1 MVDMMRAYRLYSA
14 PQLSYGALTLM
25 AETSL
30 KNLSVSFAKPKQ
42 SRAKDSLNNLV
53 EAAEKIVAT
62 GDASG
67 FNARTLA
74 KVSGYSLGAL
84 VQRLGKVENIFLH
97 AIAFGR
103 TKQLEELAQQIESFG
118 SDKTADQYAEFLV
131 DIALS
136 RIPVVGAQVIRYY
149 ESRAMGRTNNVSN
162 IHAYTDEMIPTLTK
176 ILAQDET
183 GTFRK
188 VSAYEMKYLARSI
201 FHIIERPFAEGDPD
215 AGSAAHRAMAIHH
228 ISRLLSAV

>member
-1 MVDMMRAYRLYSA
+1 
-14 PQLSYGALTLM
+14 M
-25 AETSL
+25 AKESL
-30 KNLSVSFAKPKQ
+30 KNLGVAFPKSKQGRAEQ
-42 SRAKDSLNNLV
+42 SLSNLV

-62 GDASG
+62 GDAMG

-74 KVSGYSLGAL
+74 KVSGYSLGSL

-103 TKQLEELAQQIESFG
+103 TKQLKKLAQQIESFG
-118 SDKTADQYAEFLV
+118 SDKTADQYAEFIVGLS
-131 DIALS
+131 LS

-162 IHAYTDEMIPTLTK
+162 IHAYTDEMIPTLNK
-176 ILAQDET
+176 IIAQDKT
-183 GTFRK
+183 GTLRK
-188 VSAYEMKYLARSI
+188 VPTYEMKYLARSI
-201 FHIIERPFAEGDPD
+201 FHILERPFAEGDPE

-228 ISRLLSAV
+228 ISRLLSAE